1 MRRSGTS
8 PRAKPSNQQV
18 AQMPKGLWPIFCRA
32 HLFGLGGF
40 SWQGQGKPFALAVR
54 RRLLPAGARGRSGFT
69 SMCKCRGRR
78 SALWSLKCRCGGRR
92 TTTCGFCIFILRL
105 QYVLSCACVC
115 VTLGVIGMLLHLFFC
130 FIAGGCRVFPWS
142 ASNEDTMDFLWYESG
157 TPSCRHAR
165 NAVNLSPRRFVA
177 FNYRNSGPLH
187 LVFQDLGLLGR
198 RVAPQSSQYAYP

>member
-115 VTLGVIGMLLHLFFC
+115 VC
-130 FIAGGCRVFPWS
+130 NPWS
-142 ASNEDTMDFLWYESG
+142 HRDAFAFIFFVLSQGGAGYFHGRRPTKTPWISCGMSQGRLAADMHG
-157 TPSCRHAR
+157 TPSTCRL
-165 NAVNLSPRRFVA
+165 VGSW
-177 FNYRNSGPLH
+177 PLTTGT
-187 LVFQDLGLLGR
+187 LVPFTWFFR
-198 RVAPQSSQYAYP
+198 IWVS